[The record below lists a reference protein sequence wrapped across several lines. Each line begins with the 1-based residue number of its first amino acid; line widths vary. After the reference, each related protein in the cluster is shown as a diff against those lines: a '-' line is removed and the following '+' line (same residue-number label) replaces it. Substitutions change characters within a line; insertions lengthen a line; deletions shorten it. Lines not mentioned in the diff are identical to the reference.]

1 MMQIKY
7 VKLIRNKI
15 IVGKCKLEID
25 NNISWLT
32 NVFIYKKFRGL
43 GYSKFLLKKA
53 INLVKRM
60 KIKKIKLHVKYD
72 NYIAIKT
79 YKNIGFKIIK
89 KNYNKNKLFGY
100 TMSLS
105 ILNN

>member
-32 NVFIYKKFRGL
+32 NVYIY
-43 GYSKFLLKKA
+43 
-53 INLVKRM
+53 I
-60 KIKKIKLHVKYD
+60 
-72 NYIAIKT
+72 
-79 YKNIGFKIIK
+79 
-89 KNYNKNKLFGY
+89 
-100 TMSLS
+100 
-105 ILNN
+105 